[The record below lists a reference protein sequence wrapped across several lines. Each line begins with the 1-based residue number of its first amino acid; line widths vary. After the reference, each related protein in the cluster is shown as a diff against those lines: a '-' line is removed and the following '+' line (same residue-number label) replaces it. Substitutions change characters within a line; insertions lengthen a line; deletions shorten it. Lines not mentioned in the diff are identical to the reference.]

1 MPGVLAECVKRFR
14 EQPPAPV
21 EQREALPFR
30 QEDFWWKANND
41 GECDDVSRLS
51 ESFDES
57 RSFRQS
63 LTLSVLSAASSMESF
78 GGQNDAAMGDLD
90 QYASSLLAKCESLMQ
105 EYETRSRQRLLTK
118 EQQDAPHPPALK
130 KDDGSSL
137 PDEAAT
143 STSTPSPS
151 KTNRRRAQQ
160 QQQQTPMTGGS
171 ADSVFPLYVSSSDDQ
186 SGSTKVVKAEFRALE
201 PPLTESA
208 VSPYLGDEVVTMLWQ
223 RLLLVRLEIAK
234 TTSSTS

>member
-14 EQPPAPV
+14 EQPPAPA
-21 EQREALPFR
+21 ERREALPFR

-41 GECDDVSRLS
+41 GEGDDVSRLS

-63 LTLSVLSAASSMESF
+63 LTLSVLSATSSMESF

-118 EQQDAPHPPALK
+118 EQQDAPPALK

-137 PDEAAT
+137 PDGAAT

-151 KTNRRRAQQ
+151 KTSRRRAQQ
-160 QQQQTPMTGGS
+160 PQQLTPMTGGS
-171 ADSVFPLYVSSSDDQ
+171 ADSVFPLYVSSSDDR
-186 SGSTKVVKAEFRALE
+186 SGSTKVVKAEFQEPE

-208 VSPYLGDEVVTMLWQ
+208 VSPYLGDEVVKMLWQ
-223 RLLLVRLEIAK
+223 RLLLVRLEISK
-234 TTSSTS
+234 TTSSSTS